1 MSLNFHPDS
10 GSSLWIQ
17 NLIHG
22 LSGLTIRAKHPV
34 FCDSSPFQKI
44 EVFDTYSFGLI
55 LCLGGS
61 IVMTETDSDTYH
73 EMIVHPSMLMH
84 KEPKKICIIG
94 GGDGGCLREVL
105 RHHSVESVV
114 IVDIDKMVKETV
126 ERFFPLQAEGF
137 KDKRTKIVFDDGYHY
152 LKECEEKFD
161 IIIVD
166 SYDPAGPVQSLETSD
181 FHRLVSQRLNENGI
195 AVFQTDSPVTRGNF
209 LTNTYQSVSPFFMQ
223 KKPYIC
229 SIRSFPEG
237 ICSFLICSCKEG
249 DLDNFDEKRY
259 KLISELCTYYNDEIH
274 IGAFLLPQYVKSLLY

>member
-34 FCDSSPFQKI
+34 YCNSSPFQKI

-61 IVMTETDSDTYH
+61 IVMTEHDSDTYH
-73 EMIVHPSMLMH
+73 EMIVHPPMLMH
-84 KEPKKICIIG
+84 TSPQKICIIG

-105 RHHSVESVV
+105 KHDTVKSVV

-126 ERFFPLQAEGF
+126 ERYFPLQAEGF
-137 KDKRTKIVFDDGYHY
+137 KDNRTNFIYDDGYHY
-152 LKECEEKFD
+152 LKTCEEKFD

-166 SYDPAGPVQSLETSD
+166 SYDPAGPVQSLESHD
-181 FHRLVSQRLNENGI
+181 FHRVVSMCLSPNGI
-195 AVFQTDSPVTRGNF
+195 AVFQTDSPITRGNF
-209 LTNTYQSVSPFFMQ
+209 LTNTFQSVTPFFEE
-223 KKPYIC
+223 KRAYIC
-229 SIRSFPEG
+229 SMRSFPEG
-237 ICSFLICSCKEG
+237 ICSFLACGAKS
-249 DLDNFDEKRY
+249 DLENFDQKRY
-259 KLISELCTYYNDEIH
+259 ETIAEQCTYYNSDIH
-274 IGAFLLPQYVKSLLY
+274 TGAFLLPQYVKLLLR